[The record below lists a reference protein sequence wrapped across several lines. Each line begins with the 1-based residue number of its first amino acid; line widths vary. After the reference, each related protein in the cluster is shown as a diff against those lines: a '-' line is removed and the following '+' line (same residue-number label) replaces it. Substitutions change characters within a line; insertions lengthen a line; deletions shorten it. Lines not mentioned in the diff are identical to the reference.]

1 MSLIEYMLDKKLFY
15 LIIGFICSIFS
26 IAKYNLSL
34 FIFIWPYCFLA
45 YLHKFEKKLFPII
58 IVSICLLISNMF
70 RWIGF
75 SDKSVFLDFLIGIY
89 FSIINIIPFIIDIIL
104 YNKIEKWASV
114 FIFPSSIAFIE
125 YVAAFCPIANYN
137 CYAYALRDYIS
148 FIQISSL
155 FGSYFISFI
164 IAFFASNL
172 DFSLNNYKSKN
183 EISKLIYCYIIIIL
197 LINIFGFIRLLIKE
211 EGGKNNIVA
220 SLGSSQCLYVN
231 GKESV
236 LSINDYIDYIKKT
249 IIRANNSEAQLIIYA
264 EEAFAI
270 LIKDREEIVKRTVD
284 LAKEYNI
291 FVVLSLDIMFDEN
304 NNTNEAILISN
315 KGDILYNYQKQHL
328 IPYIE
333 DDYYKTKIEAK
344 TFSTDLGKLGVVIC
358 YDIAFPYYINSLSN
372 LGMDLLLI
380 PSWDWNGITEHHSV
394 NVRFRAIEN
403 GINIIKSTANGIV
416 LSTDYKGR
424 FLSYYI
430 SSSCEDYF
438 VFSNINKAGVKTL
451 YLYIGIAFNYLYL
464 LAIIIL
470 IIIGR
475 YKLIQ
480 KRRNNLGSIDANNLI
495 EFNLEN

>member
-1 MSLIEYMLDKKLFY
+1 M
-15 LIIGFICSIFS
+15 
-26 IAKYNLSL
+26 
-34 FIFIWPYCFLA
+34 
-45 YLHKFEKKLFPII
+45 
-58 IVSICLLISNMF
+58 
-70 RWIGF
+70 
-75 SDKSVFLDFLIGIY
+75 
-89 FSIINIIPFIIDIIL
+89 
-104 YNKIEKWASV
+104 
-114 FIFPSSIAFIE
+114 
-125 YVAAFCPIANYN
+125 
-137 CYAYALRDYIS
+137 
-148 FIQISSL
+148 

-358 YDIAFPYYINSLSN
+358 YDVAFPYYINSLSN

-380 PSWDWNGITEHHSV
+380 PSWDWNGVTEYHSV
-394 NVRFRAIEN
+394 NIRFRAIEN